1 MKNPLDMKM
10 LPLNE
15 DRGVL
20 IDTVTERNLDTLLQL
35 VADRHR
41 RQAVQQLR
49 HEATGRMTI
58 DDLVD
63 RLRTGGPVAD
73 DQTTPREQL
82 AIQLHHAH
90 LPKLADYGIVDFDPE
105 NGTVR
110 YQPDEQIEAALDSL
124 PDPLS
129 LAHP

>member
-1 MKNPLDMKM
+1 MKM
-10 LPLNE
+10 SPLNE
-15 DRGVL
+15 DRGAV
-20 IDTVTERNLDTLLQL
+20 IDSMTERNLDTILQL
-35 VADRHR
+35 VADRRR
-41 RQAVQQLR
+41 RQAMQQLR

-58 DDLVD
+58 TDLVN
-63 RLRTGGPVAD
+63 RMRTGGPVAD
-73 DQTTPREQL
+73 DQTTHREQL

-90 LPKLADYGIVDFDPE
+90 LPKLAEYGVVDFDPV